1 MRVTTEVISLKHNPP
16 YVASLRN
23 HTGNLPDIYLNDK
36 SKKPK
41 GFNSTCARFPDFF
54 NLHFRNDHW
63 QIQNT
68 TKGILFLF
76 NAYLD
81 KRDNVVRIV
90 AAYDVYRSQTPLHC
104 QLWYNGSTQPVLV
117 KSEVPFWM
125 FYPKWGADNG
135 YFIHPYLITCPVV
148 LLDNASP
155 VSVSLAENPCDS
167 TTNNVKIYNPDYKEK
182 KNFVVCVKGMSFPYD
197 DHSVRLT
204 EWIELLRIL
213 GAEKVNFYE
222 FNVHPNTQRVLDY
235 YVAKGFVEVTPVTIA
250 GDSSNHPLLQSWFLR
265 KKIIS
270 RRLQEVL
277 PFNDCLYKHLSGYK
291 YVVLL
296 DTDEVIV
303 PANGTW
309 VELIETVQHKY
320 PNSSS
325 YVARNVY
332 FFDEYLHQHDW
343 FDGIPKY
350 MHMLQHV
357 YRAKN
362 YTKPGH
368 FVKGF
373 HDTEKVVALHNHLP
387 FKCHNSCRTKE
398 IDLNLGHLQH
408 YRVDCASGVGN
419 CQSMKANSVL
429 DTRMWNFKDELIGSV
444 QATFKELDLDISDC
458 AYK

>member
-1 MRVTTEVISLKHNPP
+1 MLPKRLNLILVLVIVMLLSFLFYDKLLIKNPEYLSTYSSVNPHMRVTTEVISLKHNPP

-23 HTGNLPDIYLNDK
+23 HSGNLPDIYLNDK

-213 GAEKVNFYE
+213 GTILHKSGSLV
-222 FNVHPNTQRVLDY
+222 RV
-235 YVAKGFVEVTPVTIA
+235 GCCRCRE
-250 GDSSNHPLLQSWFLR
+250 GQFLR
-265 KKIIS
+265 VQCSPEHSEGS
-270 RRLQEVL
+270 R
-277 PFNDCLYKHLSGYK
+277 
-291 YVVLL
+291 LL
-296 DTDEVIV
+296 CR
-303 PANGTW
+303 
-309 VELIETVQHKY
+309 Q
-320 PNSSS
+320 
-325 YVARNVY
+325 
-332 FFDEYLHQHDW
+332 
-343 FDGIPKY
+343 
-350 MHMLQHV
+350 
-357 YRAKN
+357 
-362 YTKPGH
+362 
-368 FVKGF
+368 GF
-373 HDTEKVVALHNHLP
+373 
-387 FKCHNSCRTKE
+387 R
-398 IDLNLGHLQH
+398 
-408 YRVDCASGVGN
+408 
-419 CQSMKANSVL
+419 
-429 DTRMWNFKDELIGSV
+429 
-444 QATFKELDLDISDC
+444 
-458 AYK
+458 